1 MNEIEKKE
9 HTCHQEA
16 RISTIEAKL
25 ENKKEHLHEVD
36 EDYYHLREKL
46 EAININV
53 AELTT
58 IMKEAQKK
66 EEYNDKKI
74 DELQVE
80 VARLN
85 NSIDMMKWLIPVAC
99 TVLSFIVNYLI

>member
-1 MNEIEKKE
+1 MTENKTYE
-9 HTCHQEA
+9 HTCTQEA
-16 RISTIEAKL
+16 RISMIETKL

-85 NSIDMMKWLIPVAC
+85 SSLDTMKWLIPVAC
-99 TVLSFIVNYLI
+99 AILSFIVNYLI

>member
-9 HTCHQEA
+9 HTCTQEA

-99 TVLSFIVNYLI
+99 TILSFIVNYLI